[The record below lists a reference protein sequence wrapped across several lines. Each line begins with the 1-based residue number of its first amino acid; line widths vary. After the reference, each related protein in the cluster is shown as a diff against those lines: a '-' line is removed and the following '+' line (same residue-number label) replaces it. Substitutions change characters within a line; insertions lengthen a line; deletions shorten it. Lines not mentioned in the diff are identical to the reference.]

1 MKFAGK
7 LLVAALAAAIIA
19 GGGFT
24 LPLAAVAAIIY
35 VKAKNPKTIKTN
47 KERKR

>member
-7 LLVAALAAAIIA
+7 LLVAALAAAM
-19 GGGFT
+19 
-24 LPLAAVAAIIY
+24 LAAAMLAANIY

>member
-7 LLVAALAAAIIA
+7 LLVAALAEQTR

-24 LPLAAVAAIIY
+24 FPLAAVAAIIY
-35 VKAKNPKTIKTN
+35 VKAKKPKTIKTN

>member
-7 LLVAALAAAIIA
+7 LLVAALAAAM
-19 GGGFT
+19 
-24 LPLAAVAAIIY
+24 LAANIY

>member
-7 LLVAALAAAIIA
+7 LLVAALAAANA

>member
-7 LLVAALAAAIIA
+7 LLIAALAA
-19 GGGFT
+19 T
-24 LPLAAVAAIIY
+24 MLAVIIY

>member
-7 LLVAALAAAIIA
+7 LLVAALAAAM
-19 GGGFT
+19 
-24 LPLAAVAAIIY
+24 LAAIIY
-35 VKAKNPKTIKTN
+35 VKTKNQKTIKTN

>member
-7 LLVAALAAAIIA
+7 LLVAALAAAM
-19 GGGFT
+19 
-24 LPLAAVAAIIY
+24 LAAVAAIIY